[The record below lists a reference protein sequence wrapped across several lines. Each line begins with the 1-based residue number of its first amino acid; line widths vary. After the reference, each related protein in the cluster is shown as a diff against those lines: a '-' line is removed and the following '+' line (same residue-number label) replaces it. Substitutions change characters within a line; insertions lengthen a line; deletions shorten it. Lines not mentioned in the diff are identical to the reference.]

1 MLPGYAMRSSTTERR
16 TRWYQSILL
25 NQDSLHCGRQPRSGP
40 LRARFHL
47 FTPKLSGAHPL
58 LKREVEEPAGTG
70 AGVDATGASVF
81 GVLGALAV
89 LGAEVGAASLEGV
102 ATGAGAGVG
111 VGAEAVEE
119 VFFAILCWYTLLG
132 EVFLSIFR
140 QYILYSFICLKKC
153 PLLSS
158 KN

>member
-1 MLPGYAMRSSTTERR
+1 LEPKSLNKEERDDA
-16 TRWYQSILL
+16 SIAAP
-25 NQDSLHCGRQPRSGP
+25 SVWASV
-40 LRARFHL
+40 
-47 FTPKLSGAHPL
+47 
-58 LKREVEEPAGTG
+58 EVVVATGT
-70 AGVDATGASVF
+70 GVDATGASVF

-89 LGAEVGAASLEGV
+89 LGAEVEAASLEGV